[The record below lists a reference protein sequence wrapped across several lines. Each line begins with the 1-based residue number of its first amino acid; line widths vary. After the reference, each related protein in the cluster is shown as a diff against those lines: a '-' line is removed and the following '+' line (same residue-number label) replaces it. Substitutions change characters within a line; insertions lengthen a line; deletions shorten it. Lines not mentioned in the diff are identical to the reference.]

1 MNLIIVDD
9 SIQTVKALKFS
20 IDWEKIGVSKVYT
33 AYNISQAKEIICKKE
48 IQIII
53 CDIEMPQGS
62 GIELIQWS
70 RINSPQTENILL
82 TCHAEFEYAK
92 MAIELG
98 TFDYLVKPIPFEKL
112 ESIIHKLILKIK
124 ASTNLKKHSEHWRE
138 NQKQI
143 EGLFWYELI
152 TGKLSHNGI
161 SIEECAKRKNVSY
174 SRDSKY
180 LLILITKKRIIS
192 RLEEWEENSLMF
204 ALENIA
210 RDIILKS
217 IPFSMLTIA
226 EDKIVIIISSK
237 NNDIIKLENIKNSCA
252 NYAIECNKY
261 LGCSMTSYIGKFV
274 CGEQLKDE
282 FNELQRVDK
291 NNISSSSKVIE
302 VNSDKQN
309 EDIKIEIVLPNLNQ
323 WAMMLHNGECEAL
336 IKDVK
341 RFIDKLV
348 KFDKINREVLYKL
361 HQDILQML
369 YSFLGQK
376 GIQAH
381 QLFHDIE
388 SENLFMK
395 AIDSIDDMIS
405 WVTYVFRKAIN
416 YVDEVTKSQTV
427 IERIKTYVRKNYDK
441 DITRDEIANYVFLN
455 PDYLSRTFKKA
466 TGKSLSEYLTEVRIQ
481 KSKMLLI
488 STNIQISS
496 IATDVGYNNM
506 NYFSKI
512 FKKVTGTTPVEY
524 RKKSNSKA

>member
-20 IDWEKIGVSKVYT
+20 IDWEKIGVLKVYT

-112 ESIIHKLILKIK
+112 ESIIYKLILKIK

-152 TGKLSHNGI
+152 TGKLSHDGI
-161 SIEECAKRKNVSY
+161 AIEECAKRKNVSY
-174 SRDSKY
+174 CKDSKY
-180 LLILITKKRIIS
+180 LLVLITKKRLIG
-192 RLEEWEENSLMF
+192 RLEEWDKNSLTF

-217 IPFSMLTIA
+217 IPYSVLTIS
-226 EDKIVIIISSK
+226 EDQIVIIIPSK
-237 NNDIIKLENIKNSCA
+237 DNMETSFENIRKSCV
-252 NYAIECNKY
+252 NYIISCSRY
-261 LGCSMTSYIGKFV
+261 LGCSMTSYIGRYV
-274 CGEQLKDE
+274 YGDQLSNE
-282 FNELQRVDK
+282 FHELQKIDR
-291 NNISSSSKVIE
+291 NNISSISKVIDLNNNKLSE
-302 VNSDKQN
+302 
-309 EDIKIEIVLPNLNQ
+309 EIEIVLPNLNE
-323 WAMMLHNGECEAL
+323 WSIMLHNGESESA
-336 IKDVK
+336 IDEVSN
-341 RFIDKLV
+341 FINELV
-348 KFDKINREVLYKL
+348 KTDKINRKILYKL

-369 YSFLGQK
+369 YSFLEQK

-381 QLFHDIE
+381 QLFDDIKSE
-388 SENLFMK
+388 SLFMK
-395 AIDSIDDMIS
+395 ATNSIDDMIK
-405 WVTYVFRKAIN
+405 WVTYVFNKAIN

-427 IERIKTYVRKNYDK
+427 IERVKSYIKKNYDK
-441 DITRDEIANYVFLN
+441 DISRDEIANYVFLN

-466 TGKSLSEYLTEVRIQ
+466 TGLSISEYLTEVRIK
-481 KSKMLLI
+481 KSKVMLA
-488 STNIQISS
+488 SSNIQISN
-496 IATDVGYNNM
+496 IATEVGYNNM

-524 RKKSNSKA
+524 RKKSNSKV